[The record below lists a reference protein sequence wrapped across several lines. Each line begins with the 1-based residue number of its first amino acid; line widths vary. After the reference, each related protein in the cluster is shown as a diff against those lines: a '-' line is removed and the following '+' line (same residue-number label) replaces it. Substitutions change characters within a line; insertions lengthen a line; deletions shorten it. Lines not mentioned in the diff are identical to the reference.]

1 MYSCSSLGIKLGG
14 GIGIAITGWLL
25 DFSGFDGTL
34 AVQSDSCIQML
45 QIMYLWIPVVI
56 TLIITIIMA
65 NMNVEKANEKLLQEQ
80 RVKDDKYDWYN

>member
-1 MYSCSSLGIKLGG
+1 MPAGNRENPLMKEGN
-14 GIGIAITGWLL
+14 
-25 DFSGFDGTL
+25 
-34 AVQSDSCIQML
+34 SDAFFWEKCLTKNTCIQML

-65 NMNVEKANEKLLQEQ
+65 KMNVEKANEKLLQEQ